1 MKSAGLHKTGMS
13 RELHTVACQ
22 PGIRFHRLCKA
33 GIQIPYPHRPQS
45 VCKRRIQKT
54 GKPTFCRTDPDSCAL
69 HRTNRKPPDRQK
81 DWRRHNR
88 HPIAAAQDEIRISP
102 RCLRN
107 PPLELRF
114 SQHIVFEGDCRS
126 LHITGIA
133 RIAAASAVG
142 AVLIYGSVAMF
153 CFSLYMLPPS
163 PIF

>member
-1 MKSAGLHKTGMS
+1 MRVNQASASTGYVKQAYRFRIPIDCSLSASAVYRKRASPLSAG
-13 RELHTVACQ
+13 
-22 PGIRFHRLCKA
+22 
-33 GIQIPYPHRPQS
+33 
-45 VCKRRIQKT
+45 
-54 GKPTFCRTDPDSCAL
+54 TDPDSCAL

-114 SQHIVFEGDCRS
+114 SQHIVFEGDRRS

-133 RIAAASAVG
+133 RIAAASAAG

-163 PIF
+163 PVF